1 MKKTVE
7 LLKIGSLNQSV
18 LAKLKKNLE
27 GTFKEFNLSINI
39 IAEAIPL
46 ETIKYN
52 QKKKQYNTS
61 KILAKILNFPQNK
74 QSFRILGVIDEDI
87 YSKSLNFEFG
97 RAIIPKTKN
106 PVALISITRL
116 RESFYR
122 RAEKNALF
130 DLRVLKEAIHE
141 LGHTFSLEH
150 CNNSCIMQLSNS
162 ITDTDNKPQDF
173 CSTCMK
179 KLEFFFKGLY

>member
-87 YSKSLNFEFG
+87 YSKSFL
-97 RAIIPKTKN
+97 
-106 PVALISITRL
+106 
-116 RESFYR
+116 
-122 RAEKNALF
+122 
-130 DLRVLKEAIHE
+130 
-141 LGHTFSLEH
+141 
-150 CNNSCIMQLSNS
+150 
-162 ITDTDNKPQDF
+162 
-173 CSTCMK
+173 
-179 KLEFFFKGLY
+179 